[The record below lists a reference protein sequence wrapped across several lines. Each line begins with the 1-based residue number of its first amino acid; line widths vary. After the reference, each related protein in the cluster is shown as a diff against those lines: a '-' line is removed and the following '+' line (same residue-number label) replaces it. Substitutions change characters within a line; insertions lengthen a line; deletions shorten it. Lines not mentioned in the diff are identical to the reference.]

1 MSHAEQ
7 AFQRCIGDA
16 AELEGRFRLSGGIQ
30 LSLLKS
36 HSWPNLEAVRLTLFL
51 CSSTSGTNG
60 PPSLIPHTHLEKVWL
75 AFYQSVQQQHTV
87 FYSCLWAAFA
97 VLKVTSAAA

>member
-16 AELEGRFRLSGGIQ
+16 AELEGKFGLSGGIQ

-36 HSWPNLEAVRLTLFL
+36 HSWPNLEAVRLTLLLWLFHQWYKWA
-51 CSSTSGTNG
+51 SQ
-60 PPSLIPHTHLEKVWL
+60 PHSATHL
-75 AFYQSVQQQHTV
+75 
-87 FYSCLWAAFA
+87 
-97 VLKVTSAAA
+97 